1 MCLSSSQSNQTLNQL
16 RSRRVKKNTRERNP
30 NRSSL
35 TYSGRAAFTLILAL
49 SCSQSCTAFNAFTS
63 RPTHSSYKFS
73 FFFRQSDDEEQ
84 FISQSSL
91 KHHSSL
97 EPPVGANGPVS
108 ENFDSDSS
116 TIRQQQQS
124 LEEIYSKSPSESS
137 MSRFSSYPLHE
148 HKLSGDSSKLPTWLR
163 IHVSD
168 MEKEHKMELLK
179 RTLESNPEYMYRPSS
194 VNEVLQAI
202 EVSSRGNRET
212 IYGAADF
219 CIMLVETMEMDKDTL
234 IAAAWHY
241 SECVYAR
248 KHCSRFDE
256 RGFSHLSYVL
266 DYWDAA
272 KEKQNAEANSM
283 SNTNTFTTSSF
294 QAIASFAE
302 HTSHTPEISRLIQD
316 CATLKRAE
324 MVAAKSKPLDSMRPT
339 SSESAS
345 IRKMLLSETHDWRA
359 LAIRSTAC
367 LYRLRG
373 IFRYH
378 NDKMRSG
385 QAKNLVLSPK
395 EIRVAREALSI
406 HAPLVSRLG
415 MHRLK
420 NEIEGAAFRI
430 LYHRQHTKVSD
441 LRQESI
447 PCRMSTPCTISTL
460 NDGMDIVL
468 NKVANQVKYLLEQDD
483 HFSSIVDT
491 VKVSART
498 KEPYSLWRKML
509 KLNAKSILGVH
520 DALALRVVLKSKK
533 LTPDEDEQL
542 TESRDRALCYY
553 VLHQCVKI
561 FKPVGDGRFKDYI
574 ANPKVN
580 GYQSLHSSVSTT
592 YENSEWPFEIQV
604 RSCAMHQVAEFGLAS
619 HWEYKENQN
628 MKKIQQKKHAHYA
641 FEVDNSSDA
650 YLRSIADWHWDQ
662 KQGNWQPCETSVN
675 SEQQRANKANF
686 TPYVN
691 ALMED
696 RSNLARDHVFV
707 FFHTEESKAGHVLE
721 LPAGACVLDALNESE
736 RMFGIKQP
744 RTPTHIVHNGS
755 DTTFTRRDRKSVV

>member
-1 MCLSSSQSNQTLNQL
+1 
-16 RSRRVKKNTRERNP
+16 
-30 NRSSL
+30 
-35 TYSGRAAFTLILAL
+35 
-49 SCSQSCTAFNAFTS
+49 
-63 RPTHSSYKFS
+63 
-73 FFFRQSDDEEQ
+73 
-84 FISQSSL
+84 
-91 KHHSSL
+91 L
-97 EPPVGANGPVS
+97 EPPIDTNGPVS
-108 ENFDSDSS
+108 QNFDANSRS
-116 TIRQQQQS
+116 IRQQQQS
-124 LEEIYSKSPSESS
+124 LEEIYSKSPSEPNA
-137 MSRFSSYPLHE
+137 SRFSSYPLHE
-148 HKLSGDSSKLPTWLR
+148 HTLSGDSSKLPTWLR

-168 MEKEHKMELLK
+168 VEKTDKMELLK
-179 RTLESNPEYMYRPSS
+179 RTLESNPEYMYSPSS

-202 EVSSRGNRET
+202 ELSSRGNRET

-219 CIMLVETMEMDKDTL
+219 CLMLVETMEMDRDTL

-248 KHCSRFDE
+248 KHCARFDE

-266 DYWDAA
+266 DYWDTA
-272 KEKQNAEANSM
+272 KEKQVNAEADSM
-283 SNTNTFTTSSF
+283 SNTSTFTTSAF
-294 QAIASFAE
+294 QAISSFAE
-302 HTSHTPEISRLIQD
+302 HASQSPEVSRLIQD

-324 MVAAKSKPLDSMRPT
+324 MVAAKSKPLDSMMPS

-367 LYRLRG
+367 LYRLLG

-378 NDKMRSG
+378 DDKMRSG
-385 QAKNLVLSPK
+385 QTKRFVLSPK

-430 LYHRQHTKVSD
+430 LYHRQHAKVSD

-447 PCRMSTPCTISTL
+447 PCRLSTPCTISTL

-483 HFSSIVDT
+483 YFSSIVDT

-509 KLNAKSILGVH
+509 KLNAKSILDVH

-542 TESRDRALCYY
+542 TEARDRALCYY
-553 VLHQCVKI
+553 VLQQCVKI

-580 GYQSLHSSVSTT
+580 GYQSLHSSVSTM

-628 MKKIQQKKHAHYA
+628 LKKIQQKKPAHYA
-641 FEVDNSSDA
+641 FKIDSSSDA
-650 YLRSIADWHWDQ
+650 YLRSIADWHWEQ
-662 KQGNWQPCETSVN
+662 KQGTWQPCETSVN
-675 SEQQRANKANF
+675 SEQQRANKANL

-755 DTTFTRRDRKSVV
+755 VTTFTRRLRNGDVLSVPISVKDNTSPTAILS